1 MSVEH
6 VEILVEEPSAEAIL
20 RALISKLPGDCSFQ
34 IHPHQGKA
42 DLLKKLPDRL
52 RAYDKWIRKDTWRI
66 LVLVDRDQEECHR
79 LKARL
84 EKIAAKAG
92 LTTRS
97 RSRGGSYVVV
107 NRLAIE
113 EIEAWCFGDWEA
125 VRMAYPR
132 VSATISSQ
140 ARYRDPDAIAGGTW
154 EAFER
159 VLRKYEYFSAGLAK
173 IEAAIAIGRHMVR
186 KRNSSRSFQVLWDAL
201 AEMAST

>member
-6 VEILVEEPSAEAIL
+6 VVILVEEPSAEAIL
-20 RALISKLPGDCSFQ
+20 RALIHKLRWDCSFQ

-42 DLLKKLPDRL
+42 DLLKKLPNKL
-52 RAYDKWIRKDTWRI
+52 RAYEKWIRKDTWRI
-66 LVLVDRDQEECHR
+66 LIVVDRDKEECHR

-97 RSRGGSYVVV
+97 RARGGSYVVV

-113 EIEAWCFGDWEA
+113 EIEAWYFGDWDA
-125 VRMAYPR
+125 VRKAYPR

-140 ARYRDPDAIAGGTW
+140 ARYRDPDAIVGGTW
-154 EAFER
+154 ETFER
-159 VLRKYEYFSAGLAK
+159 VLRNHGYFGGGLAK
-173 IEAAIAIGRHMVR
+173 IEAARAIGKYMVPN
-186 KRNSSRSFQVLWDAL
+186 RNSSRSFQVLWDAL
-201 AEMAST
+201 EEMAST